1 MGGIWNGKSYL
12 TDSLCS
18 ELLRASRT
26 PVTTGIKCVVNPL
39 SDYWDQCDFQPVLCV
54 DDMWSVETST
64 TLDKQLNM
72 LFQVHSPIVLS
83 PPKEFKRNEILQKS
97 SKNI

>member
-1 MGGIWNGKSYL
+1 MIF
-12 TDSLCS
+12 SL
-18 ELLRASRT
+18 
-26 PVTTGIKCVVNPL
+26 
-39 SDYWDQCDFQPVLCV
+39 FLCV

-83 PPKEFKRNEILQKS
+83 PPKADLEGKKMAI
-97 SKNI
+97 